1 MAFVTDIAVA
11 KDIYISFAPN
21 DFLTQ
26 WLSTFRT
33 MTVMFL
39 RLEKE
44 KNTNKINKNKT
55 KQIKFKKQEDKVVD
69 AVTQDDLWKELKLKP
84 NEFK

>member
-1 MAFVTDIAVA
+1 
-11 KDIYISFAPN
+11 
-21 DFLTQ
+21 
-26 WLSTFRT
+26 
-33 MTVMFL
+33 MFL

>member
-1 MAFVTDIAVA
+1 
-11 KDIYISFAPN
+11 
-21 DFLTQ
+21 
-26 WLSTFRT
+26 

-55 KQIKFKKQEDKVVD
+55 KQIKFKKQEDTVVD